1 MLTEVQG
8 PTGITVHLLSQ
19 IDGQITGQPIGQ
31 QASLPAIEDQAN
43 QVAHRFAAFVNAAT
57 TTLDVCIYDF
67 RLVLPDVSDTIVA
80 AINGAAGRG
89 VTVRVAYDANEASDT
104 EIIKQ
109 FQGAGGDPAPT
120 GTQVFI
126 TQSLHPSVHTRAV
139 AEETV
144 HDEVTDEP
152 IAPGSHIMHHKYMV
166 ADAATDA
173 AAVWTGSTNFTVDA
187 WALQENNIVVIAS
200 TGLAAQYTKDF
211 DELWTTQ
218 KVTGTGGGNEGSVNV
233 GGVELTYAFAPG
245 EGSAIET
252 LIAQAVAG
260 ATTRL
265 RVASM
270 VTSSPAILTALKGR
284 IDAGIN
290 FAGVYD
296 EGETQGVISQ
306 WKKSATGADKV
317 ALAEAVLAK
326 MVAKDS
332 QRFDPSAT
340 DGAHNFM
347 HDKVVVA
354 DDTLVTGSFN
364 FSANAAH
371 NAENVLS
378 LEQSDLADAYAGY
391 VDGLVARYRAS
402 ATGAPTE
409 A

>member
-1 MLTEVQG
+1 MLSEVQG

-19 IDGQITGQPIGQ
+19 IDGPITSAPIGR

-43 QVAHRFAAFVNAAT
+43 QVANRFATFVNAAT

-67 RLVLPDVSDTIVA
+67 RLVLPDVSNTIVD
-80 AINGAAGRG
+80 AINGAADRG

-109 FQGAGGDPAPT
+109 FRGAGGDPAPT

-126 TQSLHPSVHTRAV
+126 TRSLHPSVQTKAI
-139 AEETV
+139 AEQTV
-144 HDEVTDEP
+144 HDQVTDEP
-152 IAPGSHIMHHKYMV
+152 IAPGSQIMHHKYMV
-166 ADAATDA
+166 ADAATKA

-187 WALQENNIVVIAS
+187 WALQENNIVVITSA
-200 TGLAAQYTKDF
+200 GLAAQYTKDF
-211 DELWTTQ
+211 DELWSTE
-218 KVTGTGGGNEGSVNV
+218 KLTGTGRGDEGSVTV
-233 GGVELTYAFAPG
+233 GGAAVQYAFAPG

-252 LIAQAVAG
+252 LIAQAITG

-284 IDAGIN
+284 IDAGID

-296 EGETQGVISQ
+296 EGETQGVLSQ
-306 WKKSATGADKV
+306 WKKSATGAAKV

-332 QRFDPSAT
+332 QRFNPSAT
-340 DGAHNFM
+340 DSAHNFM
-347 HDKVVVA
+347 HDKIVVA

-371 NAENVLS
+371 NAENVLAI
-378 LEQSDLADAYAGY
+378 QNADLADAYGGY
-391 VDGLVARYRAS
+391 IDGLVARYRGSTPPAS
-402 ATGAPTE
+402 
-409 A
+409 

>member
-19 IDGQITGQPIGQ
+19 IDGQITSAPIGQ
-31 QASLPAIEDQAN
+31 QASLPAIEEQAN
-43 QVAHRFAAFVNAAT
+43 QVADRFAAFVNAAT

-67 RLVLPDVSDTIVA
+67 RLVLSDVSDAIVA
-80 AINGAAGRG
+80 AINGAADRG
-89 VTVRVAYDANEASDT
+89 VTVRVAYDANETSDT
-104 EIIKQ
+104 AIIKL

-120 GTQVFI
+120 GTQAFI
-126 TQSLHPSVHTRAV
+126 TRSLHPSVHTRAI

-144 HDEVTDEP
+144 HKVTDEP
-152 IAPGSHIMHHKYMV
+152 IAPGSQIMHHKYMV

-200 TGLAAQYTKDF
+200 AGLAAQYTKDF

-218 KVTGTGGGNEGSVNV
+218 KLTGTGRGNEGSVDV
-233 GGVELTYAFAPG
+233 GGVAVQYAFAPG
-245 EGSAIET
+245 EGSAMET
-252 LIAQAVAG
+252 LIAQAVTG

-284 IDAGIN
+284 IDAGID

-332 QRFDPSAT
+332 QRFNPKAT

-347 HDKVVVA
+347 HDKIVVA

-378 LEQSDLADAYAGY
+378 LQQSDMANAYAAY
-391 VDGLVARYRAS
+391 IDGLVARYRAS
-402 ATGAPTE
+402 GSGSPTPS
-409 A
+409 